1 MNRIWDIDDEFR
13 AFCSDWC
20 ERHGDG
26 YLNTMLNELE
36 DVIGSPPDDV
46 DEALASMDEVVE
58 IRRGIL
64 IAAKYAAISGYYR
77 RLYGG
82 D

>member
-1 MNRIWDIDDEFR
+1 MVNRIWDSDDEFR

-46 DEALASMDEVVE
+46 DEALA
-58 IRRGIL
+58 
-64 IAAKYAAISGYYR
+64 AKYAAISGYYR